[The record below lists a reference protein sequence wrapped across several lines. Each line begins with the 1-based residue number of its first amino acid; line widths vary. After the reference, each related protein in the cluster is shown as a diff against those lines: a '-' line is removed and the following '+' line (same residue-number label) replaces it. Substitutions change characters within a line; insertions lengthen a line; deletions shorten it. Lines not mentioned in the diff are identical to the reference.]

1 MTAFFAPPVRRVA
14 VAAATALFATTAALA
29 QSKDASS
36 DTDEDF
42 AVHGQV
48 TLVEQYHPAFHSPFR
63 GANSLD
69 PGSRGDETVTAT
81 LYAGLKLWSGGQ
93 FYVDPEVDQ
102 GFGLSDTL
110 GLAAFSNGEGS
121 KVGASIPYFRL
132 QQVFFRQEIDLGG
145 EAKPTDPAANQLGMA
160 QTDDKIVITLG
171 KFPATAVFDTNAYAH
186 DASSDYLSWALID
199 SGAYDYAAD
208 AWGYSYGSSIE
219 WTQSW
224 WTLRSGLFAMSRV
237 PNGRD
242 LQTDF
247 AQFEIVGEAEARLN
261 LTGREGKIRFL
272 GYVNRARMGSFDD
285 ALRLALTTH
294 TIPDTSLVRAYR
306 SRPGFALNVEQ
317 PVTDDLGVFARL
329 SFANGE
335 EETYEFTDIDQSV
348 AAGISLKGTS
358 WKRGD
363 DTVGVAGIVNGIS
376 KAARA
381 YFAAG
386 GLGVLI
392 GDGRLPH
399 YETENVL
406 EAYYNAHAT
415 DWLTATLDYQFAV
428 HPAYNADR
436 GPVSIF
442 GARLHAS
449 F

>member
-1 MTAFFAPPVRRVA
+1 MTAFFAPPIRW
-14 VAAATALFATTAALA
+14 AAILVATALFAATAAMA
-29 QSKDASS
+29 QSQDAS
-36 DTDEDF
+36 DED
-42 AVHGQV
+42 VSLHGQI
-48 TLVEQYHPAFHSPFR
+48 TLVEQYHPAFRSPYR
-63 GANSLD
+63 GVNSLD

-81 LYAGLKLWSGGQ
+81 LYAGLRLWSGGQ
-93 FYVDPEVDQ
+93 LYVDPEVDQ

-121 KVGASIPYFRL
+121 KVGASTPYFRL

-145 EAKPTDPAANQLGMA
+145 EAKPIDPGANQLGMA
-160 QTDDKIVITLG
+160 ETDDNIVITLG
-171 KFPATAVFDTNAYAH
+171 KFPATAIFDTNAFAH

-247 AQFEIVGEAEARLN
+247 TQFEIVGEAEARLN

-272 GYVNRARMGSFDD
+272 GFVNRARMGSYDD
-285 ALRLALTTH
+285 ALRLALATH

-306 SRPGFALNVEQ
+306 SRPGFALNIEQ
-317 PVTDDLGVFARL
+317 PVTDDLGAFARL

-335 EETYEFTDIDQSV
+335 QETYEFTDIDQSV

-358 WKRGD
+358 WGRGD

-376 KAARA
+376 KAARS

-399 YETENVL
+399 YATENVM
-406 EAYYNAHAT
+406 EAYYNAQAT
-415 DWLTATLDYQFAV
+415 KWLAATLDYQFIAN
-428 HPAYNADR
+428 PAYNAGR
-436 GPVSIF
+436 GPVSIL
-442 GARLHAS
+442 GARLHAT